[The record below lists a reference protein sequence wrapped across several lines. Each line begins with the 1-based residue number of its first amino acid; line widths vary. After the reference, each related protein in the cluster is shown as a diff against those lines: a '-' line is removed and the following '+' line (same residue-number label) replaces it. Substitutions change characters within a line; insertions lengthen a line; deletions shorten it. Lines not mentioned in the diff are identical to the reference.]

1 MKDKDNINII
11 IDQQLTPVVKSENC
25 AAYLA
30 EVLKSAPA
38 KETTKHNETK
48 EVDLNQLKEKK
59 LLSVTEASKLFGIGM
74 NRIREL
80 TNDKECPLCHLD
92 WISQKVQE
100 RRIRDIPQVA
110 HVYLTNSL
118 IGLIPI
124 K

>member
-38 KETTKHNETK
+38 KETTKLNETK

-80 TNDKECPLCHLD
+80 TNDKECPFVI
-92 WISQKVQE
+92 WIGSH
-100 RRIRDIPQVA
+100 RRIKREEFEIFLKGRQSA
-110 HVYLTNSL
+110 
-118 IGLIPI
+118 
-124 K
+124 